1 MTARS
6 TYIVTAGHCRDVLE
20 LQEKTINLE
29 TVLCGAAW
37 SPSANVWTVAIV
49 ANKAIGMAN
58 KANELDKLVVA
69 EGRDELNKL
78 AVAKGQA

>member
-1 MTARS
+1 
-6 TYIVTAGHCRDVLE
+6 
-20 LQEKTINLE
+20 
-29 TVLCGAAW
+29 
-37 SPSANVWTVAIV
+37 VAIV